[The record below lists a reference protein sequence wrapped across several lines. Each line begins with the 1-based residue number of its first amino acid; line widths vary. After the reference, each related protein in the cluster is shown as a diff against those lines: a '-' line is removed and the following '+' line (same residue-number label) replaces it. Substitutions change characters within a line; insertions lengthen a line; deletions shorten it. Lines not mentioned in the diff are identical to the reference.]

1 MRNTTVQNG
10 SGTALGKQTRQTPL
24 TSVQLKRKTQMQR
37 LQRNIERWKVLE
49 SLRQSMVDD
58 LRSILKMKAD
68 TSLPML
74 FLEIETL
81 SRDDEED
88 AEILDRVKHLFI
100 DFFYVFKQHKFINCN
115 FYYSETTI
123 PYISFKGSQEFLTFM
138 TSGILPQLY
147 EPLSPD
153 TTIIFNSLLTTYS
166 KEDYE
171 DLVMVGTILASL
183 GNGVPNDTVWKN
195 LSPFDYILSGIETQ
209 QMQHDRLQADKKIIV
224 DNYQKFGKKYEQTMG
239 TTGDTDGI
247 DATEKTSILKQFK
260 QFIQGYMVSETQEKQ
275 LLPPSFQLKYPN
287 FMRQVKRRR
296 QQQKSKPKI
305 VVPYTLSLP
314 RQRKTLM
321 SGLMAGQKSMLGEFI
336 SHGGTMQRSIKNDF
350 MRFSEIIT
358 RNMLMNSRL
367 NTFDFSFWEKE
378 VSGKTMGYVGD
389 ITVVVVKETSES
401 KDKYKYKLMSVTK
414 NRDSKRYEKQAT
426 KPNLVWMVRL
436 FEEGSNL
443 GHMNALIYQK
453 RTRQFYYIEPHGTET
468 GSMHLPDE
476 KFTPFWEDFAKS
488 NTFPREADKSKLPNF
503 VLGKDKGL
511 QPKVQEKQIRPGEKV
526 IRQGFCVT
534 VSLFVVKLFELN
546 HTRIETIDDFQ
557 KMMEIFMAI
566 STLTGTLPGIVQ
578 AFNVRIMRTFF
589 TLVRIGSMPV
599 YSTKTI
605 EWNEEE
611 ISKFLTYF
619 LQIQPK
625 EQSAIKPFIMT
636 TDISTIITGLNRCDF
651 FELIIHFQK
660 WRQFF
665 PSSLWASGKIMVSWT
680 SDHNYFFVNTDSIDR
695 NILNSFVKMMV
706 GMYKIAPD
714 EKVKVP
720 YEKFWEAIQP
730 GIENIPNP
738 KEPLPGIKRI
748 ETIGHFIRKGSFSI
762 TKWYRLFPK
771 YPDWCGGWT
780 EDALLYFL
788 FSVYDDMRKYT
799 YFPQPL
805 QAFLQIKADPNW
817 IKLAY
822 SKIKEQSGNF
832 QHNQFFNYTKNLLP
846 TPVKNRISEEIQ
858 LSTRPRRL
866 W

>member
-10 SGTALGKQTRQTPL
+10 SGRARQTSL
-24 TSVQLKRKTQMQR
+24 TSVQLKRKTQMQQHNI
-37 LQRNIERWKVLE
+37 QRWELLE

-58 LRSILKMKAD
+58 LQSILKMKAD

-88 AEILDRVKHLFI
+88 GEILDRVKHLFI
-100 DFFYVFKQHKFINCN
+100 DFFYVFKEQHKFINCK
-115 FYYSETTI
+115 FYYLETTI
-123 PYISFKGSQEFLTFM
+123 PHISFIGGQAFLTFM

-147 EPLSPD
+147 EQLSPD
-153 TTIIFNSLLTTYS
+153 TTIIFNSLFTTYS

-239 TTGDTDGI
+239 TTGDTDI
-247 DATEKTSILKQFK
+247 DATEKASILKQFK

-314 RQRKTLM
+314 RQRKTLI
-321 SGLMAGQKSMLGEFI
+321 GLMAGQKSMLGEFI

-358 RNMLMNSRL
+358 RNMLTAQRL
-367 NTFDFSFWEKE
+367 HTLDFSFWEKE
-378 VSGKTMGYVGD
+378 VSGKTMGYVGN
-389 ITVVVVKETSES
+389 ITVFVVKETSES

-426 KPNLVWMVRL
+426 KPNLVWVVTSIV
-436 FEEGSNL
+436 EGSNL

-453 RTRQFYYIEPHGTET
+453 RIRQFYYIEPNGTET
-468 GSMHLPDE
+468 GSMLLPGE

-488 NTFPREADKSKLPNF
+488 DTFPREADKSKLPNF

-578 AFNVRIMRTFF
+578 AFNVRIMRTFL

-636 TDISTIITGLNRCDF
+636 TDISTIIAGLNRCDF
-651 FELIIHFQK
+651 FKLIIHFQK

-680 SDHNYFFVNTDSIDR
+680 SSDDNYFFVNTDSIDR

-738 KEPLPGIKRI
+738 KEPLPDIKRI
-748 ETIGHFIRKGSFSI
+748 ETIGHFITKGSFSI

-788 FSVYDDMRKYT
+788 FSVYDDMMKYP

-817 IKLAY
+817 IERVY
-822 SKIKEQSGNF
+822 SKIKEQKGHF

-846 TPVKNRISEEIQ
+846 TPVKNRISKEIQ